1 MRIDRHIAMLDKLM
15 HQVQAARLGKLT
27 GDIVDLARDFL
38 GTNGIGHAAS
48 FRRRSAASRG
58 LHAMNKIIIES
69 TSMASD
75 KTFCP
80 TSWRITAPPSH
91 IKRQNVRDCLVQL
104 CRPRECRRTIRME

>member
-1 MRIDRHIAMLDKLM
+1 MRIHRHIAMLDKLAR
-15 HQVQAARLGKLT
+15 QVQAARLGQLA
-27 GDIVDLARDFL
+27 GGIVDLVRDFL

-48 FRRRSAASRG
+48 FQRPTTASHG
-58 LHAMNKIIIES
+58 LCTIDKNIMEHI
-69 TSMASD
+69 SMASD

-104 CRPRECRRTIRME
+104 CRLRERRRSIRME